1 MRRLLAFILVISL
14 SACGFQLRGSYSLP
28 WDTLYLSWP
37 ENNPIYADVKR
48 GIEASSPTRIVTDPK
63 TAQAS
68 LIVLADL
75 PTKSILSLSGTGLV
89 REYQLTRTFVY
100 KIQDADG
107 KELVPSNQI
116 ILQRAMTFDDAHLF
130 AKEAEE
136 AMIMKEMQQ
145 DMVMQLLRRL
155 AAMKQKSK
163 I

>member
-1 MRRLLAFILVISL
+1 MRRFLALLLVISL

-28 WDTLYLSWP
+28 WDTLYLGWP
-37 ENNPIYADVKR
+37 ENSLIHAEVKR
-48 GIEASSPTRIVTDPK
+48 GIEASSQTRIVTDPK
-63 TAQAS
+63 AAQAS

-89 REYQLTRTFVY
+89 REYQLTRSFVY
-100 KIQDADG
+100 KIQDAEG

-155 AAMKQKSK
+155 AAIKQKSK